1 METRIKA
8 EVIKEKSFDPHFFV
22 RVSYDDG
29 INRFVDEIVSV
40 DRKPPK
46 VTITYTEYIKNIVD
60 KIDVKKIEIEILE
73 AIVESLLTSTTRL

>member
-22 RVSYDDG
+22 RISYDDG

-46 VTITYTEYIKNIVD
+46 VIISYTEYINNIVD

>member
-1 METRIKA
+1 MKTRIKA

-29 INRFVDEIVSV
+29 IYRFVDEIVSV

-46 VTITYTEYIKNIVD
+46 VTITYTEYINNIVD